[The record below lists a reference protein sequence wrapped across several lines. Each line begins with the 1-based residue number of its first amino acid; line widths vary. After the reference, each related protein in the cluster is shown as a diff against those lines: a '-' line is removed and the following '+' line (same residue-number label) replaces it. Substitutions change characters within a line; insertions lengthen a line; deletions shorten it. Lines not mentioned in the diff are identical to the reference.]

1 MGFELNKLMRQYG
14 LATPTMLSYE
24 GERGP
29 DVEVIDEETGE
40 VTTTPG
46 EITFDPAKQRAFD
59 QYQAQYQSRLRN
71 APMYAGSQFQTQTTP
86 QPMSYMQMYQQYL
99 GRDPTDAE
107 RTDAIALDA
116 NITQENPLSLAQ
128 RQQFLRRYEDEFKD
142 LGIRNTGNQAVM
154 DTIGNYYGNILRNPD
169 YRATPIDRSLPFEQ
183 RNPNI
188 PNPNPRYTGPVIS
201 VDDAYA
207 NAVNVVS
214 EPYESS
220 DVIQG
225 YLAANQDVA
234 DHAERTALAMGLT
247 PGTTEYTRVI
257 ENTART
263 HFNEFGK
270 DNAARLVEG
279 FPETGRAL
287 MLDISQNLA
296 PPPTYETSQTF
307 LDFADQQDKIL
318 ANLANPLPDESINTL
333 EDARNVDPFAES
345 STGGPAY
352 GAYLAKNLDV
362 LDNIT
367 GFRSGTPQPGYAAL
381 NIPEGGFAPG
391 TPENAAVQQYLA
403 NAAKE
408 HFENFG
414 FQEGRQFYKTGGPVK
429 GYQVGG
435 QPIDPYA
442 AVETVN
448 VDTQIDPYGV
458 VDPLGLNVMIEQQT
472 GLTEGDGPSV
482 TAPQMQDNT
491 NALENLLVEMT
502 TKQVN
507 PYKGIMDNLTGK
519 IGEAQTVYDQ
529 QLEQLLA
536 NTRKGPDKAELY
548 FNLAAALSAPTKTGT
563 FGESLGLAAKQFGK
577 FAADSR
583 KMKQSAD
590 AAVLKKAEAK
600 LKSLQS
606 RFNKIEDKAS
616 EEAIRNQEQ
625 QFKIIKTLGD
635 FGYKGEELKLKAE
648 NIQIK
653 KEQMRLDKLKP
664 KSKFG
669 KIASD
674 KGLIPGTQAYLLDIE
689 KQQRLEAEQN
699 NEMPSWLGKSLE
711 EKVAAGNVARYSLGQ
726 LREALRLN
734 ENAYA
739 NDLFGLT
746 ISELKSLFGSD
757 SVKVTNTRV
766 LRNILSSEALQKLK
780 ATFGGKIS
788 DGERQALADLSG
800 VTARSKEER
809 KRIINKAIEVLDRL
823 SHNSQKEIEWFGS
836 PERFR
841 APFEGYAQYQLENF
855 RFADDDVRRPR

>member
-59 QYQAQYQSRLRN
+59 QYQKEYQFRLNN

-99 GRDPTDAE
+99 GRDPTDQE
-107 RTDAIALDA
+107 RTEAIGLDA
-116 NITQENPLSLAQ
+116 KITEDNPLSLAQ
-128 RQQFLRRYEDEFKD
+128 RQQFLRRFEDEFKN

-169 YRATPIDRSLPFEQ
+169 YSPTPIDRSAPFVE
-183 RNPNI
+183 RFPNR
-188 PNPNPRYTGPVIS
+188 PNPNPPYTGPITTTE
-201 VDDAYA
+201 DAYT
-207 NAVNVVS
+207 NPV
-214 EPYESS
+214 
-220 DVIQG
+220 D
-225 YLAANQDVA
+225 
-234 DHAERTALAMGLT
+234 AEGN
-247 PGTTEYTRVI
+247 I
-257 ENTART
+257 
-263 HFNEFGK
+263 
-270 DNAARLVEG
+270 
-279 FPETGRAL
+279 
-287 MLDISQNLA
+287 
-296 PPPTYETSQTF
+296 SQTF
-307 LDFADQQDKIL
+307 QDFAKQQEQVL
-318 ANLANPLPDESINTL
+318 ANIANPLPDETITSL
-333 EDARNVDPFAES
+333 EIARTVDPFAES
-345 STGGPAY
+345 SIANVPAY
-352 GAYLAKNLDV
+352 GAYLAKNQDV
-362 LDNIT
+362 FENILARPEYQALPK
-367 GFRSGTPQPGYAAL
+367 GPGA
-381 NIPEGGFAPG
+381 
-391 TPENAAVQQYLA
+391 TPEQIAAVDDFVAQ
-403 NAAKE
+403 AAKD
-408 HFENFG
+408 HFVNFG

-429 GYQVGG
+429 GYTRGG
-435 QPIDPYA
+435 QYQSFNDPMYGAVVETVDTPIDPEFGA
-442 AVETVN
+442 DVSQGIVN
-448 VDTQIDPYGV
+448 PIGV
-458 VDPLGLNVMIEQQT
+458 RVMIENET
-472 GLTEGDGPSV
+472 GLTEDDGPSV

-734 ENAYA
+734 DNAYA

-780 ATFGGKIS
+780 ATFGGQIS

-855 RFADDDVRRPR
+855 RFAEDDVRRPR

>member
-99 GRDPTDAE
+99 GRDPTDQE
-107 RTDAIALDA
+107 RTEAIGLDA
-116 NITQENPLSLAQ
+116 KITEDNPLSLAQ
-128 RQQFLRRYEDEFKD
+128 RQQFLRRFEDEFKN

-169 YRATPIDRSLPFEQ
+169 YSPTPIDRSLPFAE
-183 RNPNI
+183 RFPNR
-188 PNPNPRYTGPVIS
+188 PNPNPPYTGPITTTE
-201 VDDAYA
+201 DAYTNPVDA
-207 NAVNVVS
+207 
-214 EPYESS
+214 
-220 DVIQG
+220 QG
-225 YLAANQDVA
+225 N
-234 DHAERTALAMGLT
+234 
-247 PGTTEYTRVI
+247 I
-257 ENTART
+257 
-263 HFNEFGK
+263 
-270 DNAARLVEG
+270 
-279 FPETGRAL
+279 
-287 MLDISQNLA
+287 
-296 PPPTYETSQTF
+296 SQTF
-307 LDFADQQDKIL
+307 QDFVNQQEQVL
-318 ANLANPLPDESINTL
+318 ANIANPLPDDSINTL
-333 EDARNVDPFAES
+333 EQARTVDPFAES
-345 STGGPAY
+345 SIANVPAY
-352 GAYLAKNLDV
+352 GAYLAKNQDV
-362 LDNIT
+362 FENIL
-367 GFRSGTPQPGYAAL
+367 GRPEYQALPKGPGA
-381 NIPEGGFAPG
+381 
-391 TPENAAVQQYLA
+391 TPEQIAAVDDFVAQ
-403 NAAKE
+403 AAKD
-408 HFENFG
+408 HFVNFG

-472 GLTEGDGPSV
+472 GLTEGDGPPV

-635 FGYKGEELKLKAE
+635 FGFKGEELKLKAE

-653 KEQMRLDKLKP
+653 KEQMKLDKLKP

-780 ATFGGKIS
+780 ATFGGQIS

>member
-71 APMYAGSQFQTQTTP
+71 APMYAGSQFQTQTLP

-142 LGIRNTGNQAVM
+142 LGIRNTGNQLVM

-169 YRATPIDRSLPFEQ
+169 YSPTPIDRSLPFEQ
-183 RNPNI
+183 RNPNV

-270 DNAARLVEG
+270 DNPARLVEG

-307 LDFADQQDKIL
+307 LDFANQQDQIL

-408 HFENFG
+408 HFVNYG

-429 GYQVGG
+429 GYQLG
-435 QPIDPYA
+435 
-442 AVETVN
+442 
-448 VDTQIDPYGV
+448 
-458 VDPLGLNVMIEQQT
+458 GLNSMMQQQGGGPLTAEQALGQTSGVGMVGDATSVLNPTPVATTEEMIQT
-472 GLTEGDGPSV
+472 LVQSRANGRKFIRSICSSGKWFCRC
-482 TAPQMQDNT
+482 T
-491 NALENLLVEMT
+491 NA
-502 TKQVN
+502 
-507 PYKGIMDNLTGK
+507 I
-519 IGEAQTVYDQ
+519 
-529 QLEQLLA
+529 
-536 NTRKGPDKAELY
+536 
-548 FNLAAALSAPTKTGT
+548 
-563 FGESLGLAAKQFGK
+563 
-577 FAADSR
+577 
-583 KMKQSAD
+583 
-590 AAVLKKAEAK
+590 
-600 LKSLQS
+600 
-606 RFNKIEDKAS
+606 
-616 EEAIRNQEQ
+616 
-625 QFKIIKTLGD
+625 
-635 FGYKGEELKLKAE
+635 
-648 NIQIK
+648 
-653 KEQMRLDKLKP
+653 
-664 KSKFG
+664 
-669 KIASD
+669 
-674 KGLIPGTQAYLLDIE
+674 
-689 KQQRLEAEQN
+689 
-699 NEMPSWLGKSLE
+699 
-711 EKVAAGNVARYSLGQ
+711 
-726 LREALRLN
+726 
-734 ENAYA
+734 
-739 NDLFGLT
+739 
-746 ISELKSLFGSD
+746 
-757 SVKVTNTRV
+757 
-766 LRNILSSEALQKLK
+766 
-780 ATFGGKIS
+780 
-788 DGERQALADLSG
+788 
-800 VTARSKEER
+800 
-809 KRIINKAIEVLDRL
+809 
-823 SHNSQKEIEWFGS
+823 
-836 PERFR
+836 
-841 APFEGYAQYQLENF
+841 
-855 RFADDDVRRPR
+855 